1 MQKIKFNYIHSYS
14 KKKGIL
20 TGGIREKKNK
30 RPLFSIISVNL
41 NDDLESTIL
50 SIKYQ
55 KYRNLI
61 EHIIIDGGSR
71 KGYLRLLKYYNRNI
85 DYWISEKDNGIWDA
99 SNKGIK
105 LARGK
110 FIGLLDSGDILS
122 HNASEILRKMQN
134 SKKKNRLSCWKRNE
148 RTIVIWFLPK
158 KNKHSFKCISIKFRR
173 FFFEQ

>member
-61 EHIIIDGGSR
+61 EHIMREVNLI
-71 KGYLRLLKYYNRNI
+71 
-85 DYWISEKDNGIWDA
+85 
-99 SNKGIK
+99 
-105 LARGK
+105 
-110 FIGLLDSGDILS
+110 
-122 HNASEILRKMQN
+122 
-134 SKKKNRLSCWKRNE
+134 
-148 RTIVIWFLPK
+148 
-158 KNKHSFKCISIKFRR
+158 
-173 FFFEQ
+173 